1 MSSPDTARSSS
12 DYHGAPLLEVAA
24 DWPEWDELWPAWAPR
39 PPSPPYQAPADQVAH
54 DLPDEGAI
62 RAKRLRKNRNRN
74 KNKNKNKNRRKAAK
88 LPVVSE
94 VESLRLELSA
104 IHSAYRGKID
114 LLEEEITLLHEEKR
128 EHTNMW
134 ILREKSICNHNK
146 KEVTRTSELIL
157 DLRHD
162 LEITEEE
169 CEILQT
175 SEKVWTGAT
184 LKLKFVMDEIFKIG
198 ALPLDHV
205 EWVRPMIDDI
215 EIPEVSIDVKDRFV
229 PTRQTDN
236 IDYASSDEDWD
247 SEDDDSE
254 MDSEEDV
261 IGEQDPEEE
270 RSLALLRADPALAA
284 AAEAAASLAG
294 PGQNIVIR
302 SAARNVFI
310 SGLGHCELPVPL
322 ILPGQGE
329 TLHIR
334 AWTPL
339 EWSVRRRA
347 MAIRIQRGWRH
358 YCDVLIARSE
368 ANSNFGVGMKSECM
382 IPGSPDFL

>member
-1 MSSPDTARSSS
+1 
-12 DYHGAPLLEVAA
+12 
-24 DWPEWDELWPAWAPR
+24 
-39 PPSPPYQAPADQVAH
+39 
-54 DLPDEGAI
+54 
-62 RAKRLRKNRNRN
+62 
-74 KNKNKNKNRRKAAK
+74 
-88 LPVVSE
+88 
-94 VESLRLELSA
+94 
-104 IHSAYRGKID
+104 
-114 LLEEEITLLHEEKR
+114 
-128 EHTNMW
+128 
-134 ILREKSICNHNK
+134 
-146 KEVTRTSELIL
+146 
-157 DLRHD
+157 
-162 LEITEEE
+162 
-169 CEILQT
+169 
-175 SEKVWTGAT
+175 
-184 LKLKFVMDEIFKIG
+184 VMDEIFKIG

-215 EIPEVSIDVKDRFV
+215 EIPEVSIDVKDRFD

-284 AAEAAASLAG
+284 ATLAAVSLAG
-294 PGQNIVIR
+294 PAQNIRISLVNRTVFIDEQINWAPSAVALLEER
-302 SAARNVFI
+302 EAARA
-310 SGLGHCELPVPL
+310 E
-322 ILPGQGE
+322 
-329 TLHIR
+329 
-334 AWTPL
+334 
-339 EWSVRRRA
+339 A